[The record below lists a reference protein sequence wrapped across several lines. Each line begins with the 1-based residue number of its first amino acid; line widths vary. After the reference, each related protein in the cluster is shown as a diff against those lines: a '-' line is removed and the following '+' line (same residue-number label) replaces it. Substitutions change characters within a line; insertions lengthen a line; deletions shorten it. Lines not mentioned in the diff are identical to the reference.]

1 MIAVISDCAKRAGSV
16 KGSVK
21 MGATT
26 KEIISTL
33 NVSERTIYRELAAL
47 KQMGLIRRVGSD
59 KTGHWEVIEADLK

>member
-16 KGSVK
+16 
-21 MGATT
+21 
-26 KEIISTL
+26 

-59 KTGHWEVIEADLK
+59 KTGHWEVIEANLE